1 MGDGAHEQARALLGH
16 THEFPAT
23 YRIRVIVRNLP
34 TISVRIIAVLEASGI
49 PLTEPLVTR
58 RPSREGTY
66 LALGLTF
73 NARDADHVLEVYE
86 LIRGIDDV
94 IMCL

>member
-1 MGDGAHEQARALLGH
+1 MNSQQS
-16 THEFPAT
+16 
-23 YRIRVIVRNLP
+23 IV
-34 TISVRIIAVLEASGI
+34 AVLEASGV

-73 NARDADHVLEVYE
+73 NAKDADHVLEVYE